1 MAFRD
6 GNADFR
12 SDTVTRPTPA
22 MMEAMANAPLGDD
35 VYHDD
40 PTVNLLEEESAEV
53 TGKEAAIYVPTGT
66 MGNQLAIMFH
76 TNPGEEVLANEA
88 SHVRSIEGGAP
99 QALSGVGFR
108 TVSNSNGQIMPED
121 VDRAMDAVGYF
132 PRIGLMVWENTHNLS
147 GGRVIP
153 YEVFEKTSATAAA
166 RGLKIHI
173 DGARIF
179 NAVTATGIDAATWSK
194 HADTIQFCFSK
205 GLGAPVGS
213 IVCGPRDSIAEI
225 RYLRKRLGGGMR
237 QAGVIAAAARVALA
251 ARERLAEDHDLADYL
266 AVGLTERFP
275 GSVDVADV
283 ETNMVRVDIEA
294 IGIPW
299 SEIKDRLDSSGV
311 RANPPML
318 GGWRLVTH
326 RDVDRDDVDRLLTAL
341 S

>member
-1 MAFRD
+1 
-6 GNADFR
+6 
-12 SDTVTRPTPA
+12 
-22 MMEAMANAPLGDD
+22 
-35 VYHDD
+35 
-40 PTVNLLEEESAEV
+40 VNLLEEESAEV

-66 MGNQLAIMFH
+66 MGNQLSIMFH
-76 TNPGEEVLANEA
+76 TNPGEEVLAHEA

-108 TVSNSNGQIMPED
+108 TVSNTNGQIMPED
-121 VDRAMDAVGYF
+121 VDRAMDAVGFF
-132 PRIGLMVWENTHNLS
+132 PRIGLMVWENPHNLS

-166 RGLKIHI
+166 RGLKVHI

-205 GLGAPVGS
+205 
-213 IVCGPRDSIAEI
+213 SIAEI

-251 ARERLAEDHDLADYL
+251 ERERLADDHDLAEYL
-266 AVGLTERFP
+266 AAGMAGRFP
-275 GSVDVADV
+275 GSVDVAEV
-283 ETNMVRVDIEA
+283 ETNMVRVDIGA
-294 IGIPW
+294 IGMQW
-299 SEIKDRLDSSGV
+299 AELKDRLDNAGV
-311 RANPPML
+311 RANPPIL

>member
-1 MAFRD
+1 MAFSD
-6 GNADFR
+6 GSADFR

-22 MMEAMANAPLGDD
+22 MIDAMANAPVGDD

-40 PTVNLLEEESAEV
+40 PTVNLLEEESAAV

-88 SHVRSIEGGAP
+88 SHVRSTEAGAP

-108 TVSNSNGQIMPED
+108 TVSNPDGRITPED
-121 VDRAMDAVGYF
+121 VDRAMDAAGFF

-153 YEVFEKTSATAAA
+153 YEIFEKTSATAAA

-179 NAVTATGIDAATWSK
+179 NAVIASGIDASSWSQ

-251 ARERLAEDHDLADYL
+251 ERERLAEDHDLAGYL
-266 AVGLTERFP
+266 AAGLAARFP
-275 GSVDVADV
+275 GSVDIADV
-283 ETNMVRVDIEA
+283 ETNMVRADIGA
-294 IGIPW
+294 IGMPW
-299 SEIKDRLDSSGV
+299 PEIKARLDNSGI
-311 RANPPML
+311 RANPPIL

-326 RDVDRDDVDRLLTAL
+326 RDVDREDVDRLLAAL